1 LSNTLRHG
9 SRLSLE
15 HEAAVAAGAAHRAA
29 VEQDVAGTCRFQPGD
44 DAQQRGLAAAARAD
58 EGDELAMGDV
68 GIDIAQHLEVAE
80 ALAECPDGEL
90 GVVFHRI

>member
-1 LSNTLRHG
+1 MLAGWSKLSQ
-9 SRLSLE
+9 LE
-15 HEAAVAAGAAHRAA
+15 RDAAYNNNAAVADSAAL
-29 VEQDVAGTCRFQPGD
+29 V
-44 DAQQRGLAAAARAD
+44 
-58 EGDELAMGDV
+58 GDELAMGDV

>member
-9 SRLSLE
+9 SRLSLWNTKPRSPQGPRT
-15 HEAAVAAGAAHRAA
+15 ARP
-29 VEQDVAGTCRFQPGD
+29 VAGTCRFEPGD